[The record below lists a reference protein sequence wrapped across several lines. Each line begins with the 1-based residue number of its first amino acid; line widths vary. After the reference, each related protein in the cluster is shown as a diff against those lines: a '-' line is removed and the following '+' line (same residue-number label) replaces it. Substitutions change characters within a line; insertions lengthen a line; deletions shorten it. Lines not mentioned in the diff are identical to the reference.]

1 MKKIT
6 KSLFF
11 IFISWPLMAGSYQ
24 IDYEERL
31 KASLNEN
38 NVEMSATKIKL
49 EALKLKAWSDKEFF
63 QNDVKKFLQQDKEAF
78 PEEDG
83 ILFIG
88 SSSIRFWLSLE
99 SDMRPF
105 PVINRGFGGA
115 QIVLSL
121 IHI

>member
-6 KSLFF
+6 QSLFF
-11 IFISWPLMAGSYQ
+11 FFFSWPLMAGTHK

-38 NVEMSATKIKL
+38 NAEMSATKIKL

-99 SDMRPF
+99 SE
-105 PVINRGFGGA
+105 
-115 QIVLSL
+115 
-121 IHI
+121 

>member
-11 IFISWPLMAGSYQ
+11 IFISWPLTAGSYQ

-49 EALKLKAWSDKEFF
+49 EALKLKAWSDKE
-63 QNDVKKFLQQDKEAF
+63 
-78 PEEDG
+78 
-83 ILFIG
+83 
-88 SSSIRFWLSLE
+88 
-99 SDMRPF
+99 
-105 PVINRGFGGA
+105 
-115 QIVLSL
+115 LSL